1 MRWMLILVVLLTVA
15 CGGSSNG
22 DSDKASVT
30 PDDVIAA
37 FQSAGLEADSPTPM
51 TKDDYGMAPM
61 VGDGVR
67 FLIPSLGA
75 NMGGRVI
82 VVPDKSERERLVAYY
97 TDLGKQ
103 SAAFASH
110 VFQSGDV
117 VVQINGD
124 LPDDQAAQY
133 QDALNG
139 MSEEP

>member
-1 MRWMLILVVLLTVA
+1 MRWILVVLVVLTVA
-15 CGGSSNG
+15 CGGSSG
-22 DSDKASVT
+22 DETSSTT
-30 PDDVIAA
+30 PNDVIAA
-37 FQSAGLEADSPTPM
+37 FKAAGLEAESPTPM

-75 NMGGRVI
+75 DMGGRVI
-82 VVPDKSERERLVAYY
+82 VVPDKGERDRLVAYY

-110 VFQSGDV
+110 VYQSGDV

-124 LPDDQAAQY
+124 LPANQAAKY
-133 QDALNG
+133 EDALHG
-139 MSEEP
+139 MEQ